1 MGTPSEE
8 SYLVCCERSMP
19 QCLLLTDISLVQKR
33 AVALVM
39 VDLLRTLDMAYIRPH
54 ALVGGPTANLQAQV
68 SS

>member
-1 MGTPSEE
+1 
-8 SYLVCCERSMP
+8 MP